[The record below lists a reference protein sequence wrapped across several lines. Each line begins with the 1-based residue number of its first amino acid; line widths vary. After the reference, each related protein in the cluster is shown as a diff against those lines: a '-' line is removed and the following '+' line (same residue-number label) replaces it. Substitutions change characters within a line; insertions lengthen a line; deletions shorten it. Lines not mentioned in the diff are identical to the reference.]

1 MSYEVKLTSTALEQI
16 KKLDSETQRRTA
28 MKLQELAVNPHLSE
42 AKNLDNA
49 DFLYKISLDDYRIVY
64 QIEDEFSL
72 VTIVKI
78 AHLRD
83 Y

>member
-1 MSYEVKLTSTALEQI
+1 M

-28 MKLQELAVNPHLSE
+28 MKLQELATNPRLSE
-42 AKNLDNA
+42 AKNLESA
-49 DFLYKISLDDYRIVY
+49 EFLYKLSLDDYRIVY
-64 QIEDEFSL
+64 QIKDESSL
-72 VTIVKI
+72 VTVLKI